1 MHQLIFGKNLVGV
14 RCQLHEDLHDL
25 RFDMNHA
32 ILRPKTID
40 LRFDFPLGDPEIAL
54 QEKAPI

>member
-1 MHQLIFGKNLVGV
+1 MYHTIM
-14 RCQLHEDLHDL
+14 CPE
-25 RFDMNHA
+25 
-32 ILRPKTID
+32 TID